1 MAAVDLIAEG
11 GFGKMVCL
19 RNERIEAVSIAD
31 AVGQLKTV
39 DPRGQIVNTARAI
52 GICFGD

>member
-1 MAAVDLIAEG
+1 VD
-11 GFGKMVCL
+11 
-19 RNERIEAVSIAD
+19 IAD
-31 AVGQLKTV
+31 AVGQLKIV